1 MGTLRIVPVE
11 LKDANAFIE
20 ANHRHHKRVQGHR
33 FSLGCIDTEGILRG
47 VAVVG
52 RPVARY
58 VNHKEVLEVT
68 RLCTDGTVNACS
80 CLYGAS
86 ARAGKALGYKS
97 IQTYILDEES
107 GISLLASGWI
117 NVGIFGGG
125 EWKCRGREN
134 RRTDQPTGKKLKWIK
149 VLNP

>member
-1 MGTLRIVPVE
+1 MDKLRIVPME
-11 LKDANAFIE
+11 LKDANAYIE

-33 FSLGCIDTEGILRG
+33 FSLGCIDGEGVLRG

-58 VNHKEVLEVT
+58 VNLREVLEVT
-68 RLCTDGTVNACS
+68 RLCTDGTKNACS

-86 ARAGKALGYKS
+86 ARVGKALGYKI

-107 GISLLASGWI
+107 GISLIASGWT

-125 EWKCRGREN
+125 NGNAEDAKIGVPINLRG
-134 RRTDQPTGKKLKWIK
+134 KS
-149 VLNP
+149 